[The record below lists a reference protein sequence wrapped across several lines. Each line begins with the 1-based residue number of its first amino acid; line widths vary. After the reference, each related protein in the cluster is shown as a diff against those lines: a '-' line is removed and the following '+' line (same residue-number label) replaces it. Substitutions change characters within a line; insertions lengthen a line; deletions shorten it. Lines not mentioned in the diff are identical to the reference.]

1 MKRQLGIA
9 VAGAVLAAGTVAG
22 GAFAANGANGANGT
36 NSTHTNVSTST
47 HDPAAAA
54 HAIQC
59 VNLQLDILSLRQ
71 RAATA
76 KNAAQAKRLTRQA
89 NSLQARWFKECVG

>member
-22 GAFAANGANGANGT
+22 GAFAVNGTNGT
-36 NSTHTNVSTST
+36 NSTHTNVSTTS

-59 VNLQLDILSLRQ
+59 VNLQLDIVSLRQ

-76 KNAAQAKRLTRQA
+76 KNAAQTKRLTRQA
-89 NSLQARWFKECVG
+89 NNLQARWFKECVA